1 MSHDA
6 AWQLVL
12 PTGQQV
18 ALGRSELRLGR
29 EEGSCDV
36 LLPSAKVSRVH
47 ATVWVDEQGQAWV
60 RDLNSANG
68 TAVDG
73 RRVSEHALLRG
84 GAVLKLADLELR
96 VAHREAPRPAEEDGA
111 DRGYAFVRGSAPWAA
126 LDMLPAAS
134 PSFDAGLA
142 LETLEA
148 EEKERAA
155 RMMPVPEIDDS
166 GSSLAKVLGLF
177 TILLL
182 AAVAF
187 FALSSGKLEK
197 RIGGML
203 PEKSDFQ
210 AVRRESLV
218 MQPTMELLSSGR
230 LAAKPIALCNRSDR
244 PLRVLWVAATVPVP
258 TVMPDQSVVGSFNSD
273 NCAQGGLGVELP
285 PGQSLSG
292 AALAAETACQIP
304 SLAYHAAVEYVPAGE
319 EASYWAAATF
329 GKDVDCVPLT
339 VEEQP

>member
-1 MSHDA
+1 MSRDA
-6 AWQLVL
+6 TWQLVL

-18 ALGRSELRLGR
+18 PLGRSELRLGR

-84 GAVLKLADLELR
+84 GAVLKLGDLELQ
-96 VAHREAPRPAEEDGA
+96 VAHREAPRPVEDDAAE
-111 DRGYAFVRGSAPWAA
+111 RGYVFVRGSAPWSA
-126 LDMLPAAS
+126 LDLLPSAT
-134 PSFDAGLA
+134 PTFDAGLA

-155 RMMPVPEIDDS
+155 RAVPVAETDDS
-166 GSSLAKVLGLF
+166 GSGVAKVLGLLS
-177 TILLL
+177 ILLV
-182 AAVAF
+182 AGVAF
-187 FALSSGKLEK
+187 FALSSGKLDK
-197 RIGGML
+197 RIVEMER
-203 PEKSDFQ
+203 EKSDFQ
-210 AVRRESLV
+210 AIQRENLV

-230 LAAKPIALCNRSDR
+230 LAAKPVALCNRSDR
-244 PLRVLWVAATVPVP
+244 PLRVLWVAATVPVQ
-258 TVMPDQSVVGSFNSD
+258 TVMSDQSVVGSFNSD
-273 NCAQGGLGVELP
+273 NCAQGGLGLVLA
-285 PGQSLSG
+285 PGQTLSG
-292 AALAAETACQIP
+292 AALGAETACQIP
-304 SLAYHAAVEYVPAGE
+304 PLAYQAAVEYVPEGE
-319 EASYWAAATF
+319 EASYWASTTF
-329 GKDVDCVPLT
+329 GSGGDCVPLT